1 MLSGKGLHELASAV
15 LGIDVNSI
23 YVIAGKWLTS
33 DSQYE
38 KWFIRCYIAVFYPM
52 SFLARVFKV
61 LKTNSKKEYLI
72 TIWQQGYWLSNP
84 VQLEERIGIIKELNK
99 YA

>member
-1 MLSGKGLHELASAV
+1 
-15 LGIDVNSI
+15 
-23 YVIAGKWLTS
+23 
-33 DSQYE
+33 
-38 KWFIRCYIAVFYPM
+38 M

-99 YA
+99 YAGKRNTRGYM